1 MLVNGE
7 TREAAMEFL
16 GAVIERNQKRAQLQ
30 TDERM
35 VAGEGFMLNAL
46 TVMQQLSVKIKLD
59 KVKLYIFIFIR
70 TLLSLLLI
78 FSSSRS
84 HVPPCYNLIS
94 PMATCFHT
102 VLTMICF
109 KTH

>member
-1 MLVNGE
+1 MLVLTKSLSFIFSQGELFKILHAMLVNGE
-7 TREAAMEFL
+7 TREAAMDFL

-59 KVKLYIFIFIR
+59 KVY
-70 TLLSLLLI
+70 
-78 FSSSRS
+78 
-84 HVPPCYNLIS
+84 
-94 PMATCFHT
+94 
-102 VLTMICF
+102 
-109 KTH
+109 